1 MTTEETTEISTE
13 QLTEFV
19 PVIGLEIHAELKT
32 KTKMFCSCINDPLER
47 KPNINICPICMAHPG
62 TLPTLNKQAIQNVLK
77 VGLATDALIADFTEW
92 DRKNYFYPDIPKG
105 YQISQYAYP
114 LVQKGKVT
122 VKDAKGNE
130 VDVTLTR
137 IHLEED
143 TARSSHDKGDYS
155 LVDYNRAGLPLMEL
169 VTDAVIYDSV
179 MAGNFGRE
187 LQLLLRT
194 LDVSDANMELGQMR
208 VEVNVSIHKKGEP
221 WGTKVEIKNLNSFRV
236 VEKSIEYEIQRQKEL
251 IVSGE
256 KVVQETRGFDD
267 ATGKTFSQRVK
278 ENANDYRY
286 FPDPDLPKLF
296 LSQIPEFNL
305 EALKVSLPILP
316 KIKREKYTAL
326 GLKPEDVEMF
336 VSDSFFGSYFEKIL
350 ELIKDEKLQKLS
362 VNYIT
367 SDIAGLIKK
376 ETSVTGELG
385 GYINI
390 NQFVEIINMIDE
402 GLLSSRGTKDMI
414 TLLWKADADLRVK
427 KAKDIAEEKGLIIKN
442 DPEFLNNIIKQVIEN
457 NPAQVEGYKAGKETL
472 LMYLV
477 GQVMKEGKGA
487 INPGAAQEG
496 LKEALK

>member
-1 MTTEETTEISTE
+1 MNNDYI
-13 QLTEFV
+13 

-32 KTKMFCSCINDPLER
+32 KTKMFCACLNDALER
-47 KPNINICPICMAHPG
+47 RANINICPICMAHPG
-62 TLPTLNKQAIQNVLK
+62 TLPTLNKEAIKNVLK
-77 VGLATDALIADFTEW
+77 VGLSLDSQIADFTEW

-114 LVQKGKVT
+114 LIEKGSIK
-122 VKDAKGNE
+122 VKDTKGELTN
-130 VDVTLTR
+130 VTLTR

-208 VEVNVSIHKKGEP
+208 VEVNISIHKKGEP

-236 VEKSIEYEIQRQKEL
+236 VEKSIEHEIQRQREL
-251 IVSGE
+251 IESGG
-256 KVVQETRGFDD
+256 KVVQETRGYDD

-286 FPDPDLPKLF
+286 FPEPDLPKLYI
-296 LSQIPEFNL
+296 SQIPEFNL
-305 EALKVSLPILP
+305 DNLKVSLPTLP
-316 KIKREKYTAL
+316 WEKREKYTKL
-326 GLKPEDVEMF
+326 ELKSDDVEMF
-336 VSDSFFGSYFEKIL
+336 VSDSFYGDYFEHVL
-350 ELIKDEKLQKLS
+350 DSIKDNKTILLA

-367 SDIAGLIKK
+367 SDMAGILKK
-376 ETSVTGELG
+376 ESIENRLNSLND
-385 GYINI
+385 YLDIKHFENI
-390 NQFVEIINMIDE
+390 LNMIHDE
-402 GLLSSRGTKDMI
+402 KLSSRGAKDMI
-414 TLLWKADADLRVK
+414 VLLWNNTEL
-427 KAKDIAEEKGLIIKN
+427 KDKNTLIIAEEKGLILKN
-442 DPEFLNNIIKQVIEN
+442 DPEFVTNIIKQVIDA
-457 NPAQVEGYKAGKETL
+457 NPTQVEGYKAGKGPL

-477 GQVMKEGKGA
+477 GQVMKISAGA
-487 INPGAAQEG
+487 INPTVAGEK
-496 LKEALK
+496 LKEFLKNN

>member
-1 MTTEETTEISTE
+1 MNTEENTDYI
-13 QLTEFV
+13 

-47 KPNINICPICMAHPG
+47 NPNINICPICMAHPG

-77 VGLATDALIADFTEW
+77 VGLAVDAEIADFTEW

-122 VKDAKGNE
+122 VKDAKGND

-194 LDVSDANMELGQMR
+194 LDVSDANMELGQLR
-208 VEVNVSIHKKGEP
+208 VEVNISIHKPGEP

-236 VEKSIEYEIQRQKEL
+236 AEKSIEYEIKRQKEL
-251 IVSGE
+251 IESGG
-256 KVVQETRGFDD
+256 KVVQETRGYDD
-267 ATGKTFSQRVK
+267 TTGKTFSQRVK

-286 FPDPDLPKLF
+286 FPDPDLPKLYI
-296 LSQIPEFNL
+296 SKIPEFNL
-305 EALKVSLPILP
+305 DAIKAAMPILP
-316 KIKREKYTAL
+316 KAKRGKYTTL

-336 VSDSFFGSYFEKIL
+336 VSDSFYGHYFEKIL
-350 ELIKDEKLQKLS
+350 ELITDEKLQKLS

-367 SDIAGLIKK
+367 SDIAGLVKK
-376 ETSVTGELG
+376 ETEIKGELND
-385 GYINI
+385 YLNI
-390 NQFVEIINMIDE
+390 DQFIEIVNMIDAGE
-402 GLLSSRGTKDMI
+402 LSSRGAKDMI
-414 TLLWKADADLRVK
+414 ILLWKADADLRNK
-427 KAKDIAEEKGLIIKN
+427 KAKAVAEEKGFILKN

-457 NPAQVEGYKAGKETL
+457 NPTQVEGYKAGKEPL

-487 INPGAAQEG
+487 INPASAQDG
-496 LKEALK
+496 LREALK